1 MGKGEEE
8 DGNAP
13 LNVSVNLKPLYKKK
27 KKKSMIITAI
37 TTTKNNWGKGD

>member
-27 KKKSMIITAI
+27 KKEYD
-37 TTTKNNWGKGD
+37 NNSNNNNKE